1 MNEVFFMIYFFQFER
16 SSIRLKRVDSICH
29 LDQILEKM
37 ALIYSRL
44 PVTRTFKKNRKRFE
58 LAGVRVIGSSKQLT
72 GNKKMGLGMN
82 ASNRLTS
89 KLDK

>member
-1 MNEVFFMIYFFQFER
+1 M
-16 SSIRLKRVDSICH
+16 
-29 LDQILEKM
+29 
-37 ALIYSRL
+37 
-44 PVTRTFKKNRKRFE
+44 TRTFKKNRKRFE
-58 LAGVRVIGSSKQLT
+58 LVGVRVIGSSKQLT